1 MKKIN
6 NKIIAPIVVIGLFC
20 ACSSDE
26 NVYYSD
32 AVIES
37 EINASAVENSR
48 LNSDIDYEVIPVGEN
63 NYVYLPKMASTKA
76 VTRSAETAKNYSATI
91 TSNISTEEFGTLKV
105 TITWNNKEAF
115 YRLSDSYMYTHQA
128 FRYTIN
134 GSSITIDGLSL
145 RIYGSDG
152 RHVGNFDYTGTLSG
166 N

>member
-48 LNSDIDYEVIPVGEN
+48 LN
-63 NYVYLPKMASTKA
+63 
-76 VTRSAETAKNYSATI
+76 RSGYI
-91 TSNISTEEFGTLKV
+91 
-105 TITWNNKEAF
+105 
-115 YRLSDSYMYTHQA
+115 
-128 FRYTIN
+128 
-134 GSSITIDGLSL
+134 LSL
-145 RIYGSDG
+145 PTYYLRMLHPG
-152 RHVGNFDYTGTLSG
+152 
-166 N
+166 

>member
-63 NYVYLPKMASTKA
+63 NYVYLPKMTSTKA
-76 VTRSAETAKNYSATI
+76 VTRSTETEKAYSATI

-105 TITWNNKEAF
+105 TITWDNKEAS
-115 YRLSDSYMYTHQA
+115 YRLSDCYMYAHQA

-134 GSSITIDGLSL
+134 GSSITIDGLSW

>member
-1 MKKIN
+1 MKEKKCN
-6 NKIIAPIVVIGLFC
+6 GLVAIVAMVLFC

-32 AVIES
+32 GVIES
-37 EINASAVENSR
+37 KFNTSAVENSR

-63 NYVYLPKMASTKA
+63 NYVYLPKMTSTKA
-76 VTRSAETAKNYSATI
+76 VTRSAETEKAYSATI

-105 TITWNNKEAF
+105 TITWDNKEAS
-115 YRLSDSYMYTHQA
+115 YRLSDCYMYAHQA

-134 GSSITIDGLSL
+134 GSSITIDNLSL